1 MQRARTTAFDLS
13 HGVRMKISV
22 IGCGYLGAVHA
33 ASMAELG
40 HEVVGIDVDHNKV
53 AALRAAKPPF
63 YEPGFAG
70 LLERT
75 LATGRLRFSSDFA
88 EARGCR
94 VHFLCVG
101 TPQKRAEYAAD
112 LRFVESATESLLDI
126 LEPGDLVVG
135 KSTVPVGTAAGL
147 AQLVAGKVPG
157 ALLAWNPEFLREG
170 FAVQDTLHPD
180 RLVYGLPSGDDGD
193 TARGRLDELYAPI
206 VAAGTPQVIT
216 DYATAEMVK
225 TAANSFLATKI
236 SFINAMAELC
246 EATGAD
252 VKQLADA
259 IGYDDRI
266 GRKFLNAGLGFG
278 GGCLPKDIRA
288 FMARAGE
295 LGADQALT
303 FLKEV
308 DNINMRRRIRMVEL
322 AREVCDGSL
331 LGKRVAV
338 LGAAFKPD
346 SDDIRDSPAL
356 NVAAQ
361 LQLQGAV
368 VRVTDPAAVD
378 NSRREWP
385 HLDFADSPEE
395 AAERA
400 DAVLVL
406 TEWKQ
411 YCDLDPRQF
420 GRVVA
425 RKRVLDGRNALEHA
439 WRAPSGVP
447 AAHYSYPLRR
457 LPLTCAPSV
466 DSVRMPTGSPQVG
479 PTSVA
484 VLPRMTTSD
493 ARVTTIASV
502 RDTRLLPSM
511 TTPRTGTLL

>member
-1 MQRARTTAFDLS
+1 
-13 HGVRMKISV
+13 VRISV

-40 HEVVGIDVDHNKV
+40 HEVVGIDVDEAKISV
-53 AALRAAKPPF
+53 LRDARAPF
-63 YEPGFAG
+63 YEPGFEE
-70 LLERT
+70 LLQRT
-75 LATGRLRFSSDFA
+75 LGTGRLTFTTDVSDA
-88 EARGCR
+88 TGAQ
-94 VHFLCVG
+94 VHFVCVG
-101 TPQKRAEYAAD
+101 TPQKRGEYAAD
-112 LRFVESATESLLDI
+112 MRYVEAAVESLLQI
-126 LEPGDLVVG
+126 LQPGELVVG
-135 KSTVPVGTAAGL
+135 KSTVPVGTAARL
-147 AQLVAGKVPG
+147 AEMVGEKVPG

-180 RLVYGLPSGDDGD
+180 RLVYGLPADDDGVI
-193 TARGRLDELYAPI
+193 AERLLDEVYAPI
-206 VAAGTPQVIT
+206 VARGTPKVT
-216 DYATAEMVK
+216 SDYATAEMVK

-252 VKQLADA
+252 VKLLADA

-303 FLKEV
+303 FLREV

-322 AREVCDGSL
+322 AREVLDGSL

-378 NSRREWP
+378 NGRREWP
-385 HLDFADSPEE
+385 HLDFAATPEQ

-400 DAVLVL
+400 DVVLVL
-406 TEWKQ
+406 TEWRQ
-411 YCDLDPRQF
+411 YRELDPAAF
-420 GRVVA
+420 GEVVA
-425 RKRVLDGRNALEHA
+425 SKRVLDGRNALDREA
-439 WRAPSGVP
+439 WTAAGWTYRALG
-447 AAHYSYPLRR
+447 RR
-457 LPLTCAPSV
+457 A
-466 DSVRMPTGSPQVG
+466 G
-479 PTSVA
+479 
-484 VLPRMTTSD
+484 
-493 ARVTTIASV
+493 
-502 RDTRLLPSM
+502 
-511 TTPRTGTLL
+511 

>member
-1 MQRARTTAFDLS
+1 MEHL
-13 HGVRMKISV
+13 VRISV
-22 IGCGYLGAVHA
+22 VGCGYLGAVHA

-40 HEVVGIDVDHNKV
+40 HEVVGVDVDERKI
-53 AALRAAKPPF
+53 AGLSSAKAPF
-63 YEPGFAG
+63 FEPGLDE

-75 LATGRLRFSSDFA
+75 LRSGRLRFSSDMA
-88 EARGCR
+88 DAAGAR
-94 VHFLCVG
+94 VHFVCVG
-101 TPQKRAEYAAD
+101 TPQKRGEYAAD
-112 LRFVESATESLLDI
+112 LRYVEAATASLIDVLS
-126 LEPGDLVVG
+126 PGDLVVG
-135 KSTVPVGTAAGL
+135 KSTVPVGTAARL
-147 AQLVAGKVPG
+147 AELVAEKVPG

-170 FAVQDTLHPD
+170 FAVQDTLEPD
-180 RLVYGLPSGDDGD
+180 RLVYGLPHGPDAD
-193 TARGRLDELYAPI
+193 TARKLLDDVYAPI
-206 VAAGTPQVIT
+206 VERGTPQVIT
-216 DYATAEMVK
+216 DYATSEMVK

-252 VKQLADA
+252 VKLLADA

-303 FLKEV
+303 FLREV

-331 LGKRVAV
+331 LGKRIAV

-368 VRVTDPAAVD
+368 VRVTDPAAGE
-378 NSRREWP
+378 NIKRSWP
-385 HLDFADSPEE
+385 QLDVVNSPEE

-400 DAVLVL
+400 DAVLLL

-411 YCDLDPRQF
+411 YRELDPVAF
-420 GRVVA
+420 GKIVA
-425 RKRVLDGRNALEHA
+425 GKRVLDGRNAL
-439 WRAPSGVP
+439 
-447 AAHYSYPLRR
+447 
-457 LPLTCAPSV
+457 
-466 DSVRMPTGSPQVG
+466 D
-479 PTSVA
+479 
-484 VLPRMTTSD
+484 
-493 ARVTTIASV
+493 
-502 RDTRLLPSM
+502 RDTWTAAGWTYRALGRRAS
-511 TTPRTGTLL
+511 

>member
-1 MQRARTTAFDLS
+1 MR
-13 HGVRMKISV
+13 ISV
-22 IGCGYLGAVHA
+22 VGCGYLGAVHA

-40 HEVVGIDVDHNKV
+40 HEVVGIDVDEPKIATLN
-53 AALRAAKPPF
+53 AARAPF
-63 YEPGFAG
+63 YEPGFEE
-70 LLERT
+70 LLARA
-75 LATGRLRFSSDFA
+75 LATGRLRFSTDIA
-88 EARGCR
+88 DAVGAQ
-94 VHFLCVG
+94 VHFVCVG
-101 TPQKRAEYAAD
+101 TPQKRGEYAAD
-112 LRFVESATESLLDI
+112 MRYVEAAVESLLQV
-126 LEPGDLVVG
+126 LAPGELVVG
-135 KSTVPVGTAAGL
+135 KSTVPVGTAGQL
-147 AQLVAGKVPG
+147 AELVTAKVPG
-157 ALLAWNPEFLREG
+157 AMLVWNPEFLREG

-180 RLVYGLPSGDDGD
+180 RVVYGLPAGEDREI
-193 TARGRLDELYAPI
+193 AERVLDEVYAPI
-206 VAAGTPQVIT
+206 MARGTPKVVT

-259 IGYDDRI
+259 IGFDDRI

-303 FLKEV
+303 FLREV

-331 LGKRVAV
+331 LGKRIAV

-368 VRVTDPAAVD
+368 VCVTDPAAVE
-378 NSRREWP
+378 NSRRLWP
-385 HLDFADSPEE
+385 QLDYAATPEE
-395 AAERA
+395 AADRA

-406 TEWKQ
+406 TEWRQ
-411 YCDLDPRQF
+411 YRELDPVAF
-420 GRVVA
+420 GEVVTQ
-425 RKRVLDGRNALEHA
+425 KRVLDGRNALDREA
-439 WRAPSGVP
+439 WTAAGWSYRALG
-447 AAHYSYPLRR
+447 RR
-457 LPLTCAPSV
+457 A
-466 DSVRMPTGSPQVG
+466 G
-479 PTSVA
+479 
-484 VLPRMTTSD
+484 
-493 ARVTTIASV
+493 
-502 RDTRLLPSM
+502 
-511 TTPRTGTLL
+511 

>member
-1 MQRARTTAFDLS
+1 
-13 HGVRMKISV
+13 MKISV

-40 HEVVGIDVDHNKV
+40 HDVVGIDVDQRKV
-53 AALRAAKPPF
+53 DLLNQARAPF
-63 YEPGFAG
+63 FEPGFEE
-70 LLERT
+70 LLART
-75 LATGRLRFSSDFA
+75 LGPGRLRFSSDMA
-88 EARGCR
+88 EAAGSA
-94 VHFLCVG
+94 VHFVCVG
-101 TPQKRAEYAAD
+101 TPQKRGEYAAD
-112 LRFVESATESLLDI
+112 LRYVEAATESLIDVLA
-126 LEPGDLVVG
+126 PGELVAG
-135 KSTVPVGTAAGL
+135 KSTVPVGTAARL
-147 AQLVAGKVPG
+147 AEMVTGKVPG
-157 ALLAWNPEFLREG
+157 AILAWNPEFLREG

-180 RLVYGLPSGDDGD
+180 RLVYGLPQGPDGER
-193 TARGRLDELYAPI
+193 ARALLDEVYASI
-206 VAAGTPQVIT
+206 VATETPQVIT

-259 IGYDDRI
+259 IGHDDRI

-303 FLKEV
+303 FLREV

-368 VRVTDPAAVD
+368 VQVTDPAAGD
-378 NSRREWP
+378 NIRREWP
-385 HLDFADSPEE
+385 QLMVVDSAEE
-395 AAERA
+395 AADRA
-400 DAVLVL
+400 DAVLLL

-411 YCDLDPRQF
+411 YRELDPAAF
-420 GRVVA
+420 GKLVN
-425 RKRVLDGRNALEHA
+425 RKKVLDGRNALDRDA
-439 WRAPSGVP
+439 WEAAGWAYRALG
-447 AAHYSYPLRR
+447 RR
-457 LPLTCAPSV
+457 A
-466 DSVRMPTGSPQVG
+466 G
-479 PTSVA
+479 
-484 VLPRMTTSD
+484 
-493 ARVTTIASV
+493 
-502 RDTRLLPSM
+502 
-511 TTPRTGTLL
+511 

>member
-1 MQRARTTAFDLS
+1 
-13 HGVRMKISV
+13 MKVSV
-22 IGCGYLGAVHA
+22 VGCGYLGAVHA

-40 HEVVGIDVDHNKV
+40 HEVVGIDVDEPKI
-53 AALRAAKPPF
+53 AALNQARAPF
-63 YEPGFAG
+63 YEPGFEE
-70 LLERT
+70 LLART
-75 LATGRLRFSSDFA
+75 LATGRLRFSTDISDA
-88 EARGCR
+88 AGSQ
-94 VHFLCVG
+94 VHFVCVG
-101 TPQKRAEYAAD
+101 TPQKRGEYAAD
-112 LRFVESATESLLDI
+112 MRYVEAAVESLLQVI
-126 LEPGDLVVG
+126 APGELVAG
-135 KSTVPVGTAAGL
+135 KSTVPVGTAGRL
-147 AQLVAGKVPG
+147 AELVSDKVPG
-157 ALLAWNPEFLREG
+157 AMLAWNPEFLREG

-180 RLVYGLPSGDDGD
+180 RLVYGLPAGQDREI
-193 TARGRLDELYAPI
+193 AERMLDEVYADI
-206 VAAGTPQVIT
+206 VARQTPKVVT

-259 IGYDDRI
+259 IGFDDRI

-303 FLKEV
+303 FLREV

-331 LGKRVAV
+331 LGKHIAV

-368 VRVTDPAAVD
+368 VTVTDPAAIE
-378 NSRREWP
+378 NSRRQWP
-385 HLDFADSPEE
+385 QLDYAATPEE

-406 TEWKQ
+406 TEWRQ
-411 YCDLDPRQF
+411 YRELDPVAF
-420 GRVVA
+420 GEVVA
-425 RKRVLDGRNALEHA
+425 QKRVLDGRNALDREA
-439 WRAPSGVP
+439 WTAAGWTYRALG
-447 AAHYSYPLRR
+447 RR
-457 LPLTCAPSV
+457 A
-466 DSVRMPTGSPQVG
+466 G
-479 PTSVA
+479 
-484 VLPRMTTSD
+484 
-493 ARVTTIASV
+493 
-502 RDTRLLPSM
+502 
-511 TTPRTGTLL
+511 

>member
-1 MQRARTTAFDLS
+1 
-13 HGVRMKISV
+13 VRISV

-33 ASMAELG
+33 AAMAELG
-40 HEVVGIDVDHNKV
+40 HDVAGIDVDQRKIQ
-53 AALRAAKPPF
+53 ALSQARAPF
-63 YEPGFAG
+63 FEPGFEE

-75 LATGRLRFSSDFA
+75 LASGRLLFSTDIA
-88 EARGCR
+88 EAAGAA
-94 VHFLCVG
+94 VHFVCVG
-101 TPQKRAEYAAD
+101 TPQKRGEYAAD
-112 LRFVESATESLLDI
+112 LHYVEDATASLIDVLAA
-126 LEPGDLVVG
+126 GDLVVG

-147 AQLVAGKVPG
+147 AELIAGKVPG
-157 ALLAWNPEFLREG
+157 AMLAWNPEFLREG

-180 RLVYGLPSGDDGD
+180 RLVYGLPSGPDGD
-193 TARGRLDELYAPI
+193 TARALLDEVYAPI
-206 VAAGTPQVIT
+206 VERGTPQVIT

-252 VKQLADA
+252 VKLLADV
-259 IGYDDRI
+259 IGYDERI

-303 FLKEV
+303 FLREV

-331 LGKRVAV
+331 LGKRIAV

-378 NSRREWP
+378 NSRRQWP
-385 HLDFADSPEE
+385 QLDYAATAEE
-395 AAERA
+395 AADRA

-406 TEWKQ
+406 TEWQQ
-411 YCDLDPRQF
+411 YRELDPVEF
-420 GRVVA
+420 GKVVA
-425 RKRVLDGRNALEHA
+425 QKRVLDGRNALDREA
-439 WRAPSGVP
+439 WEAAGWTYRALG
-447 AAHYSYPLRR
+447 RR
-457 LPLTCAPSV
+457 A
-466 DSVRMPTGSPQVG
+466 G
-479 PTSVA
+479 
-484 VLPRMTTSD
+484 
-493 ARVTTIASV
+493 
-502 RDTRLLPSM
+502 
-511 TTPRTGTLL
+511 

>member
-1 MQRARTTAFDLS
+1 VL
-13 HGVRMKISV
+13 VKISV
-22 IGCGYLGAVHA
+22 VGCGYLGAVHA
-33 ASMAELG
+33 ASMASLG
-40 HEVVGIDVDHNKV
+40 HDVVGVDVDRAKV
-53 AALRAAKPPF
+53 ESLSEAVAPF
-63 YEPGFAG
+63 YEPGFEQ
-70 LLERT
+70 LLTET
-75 LATGRLRFSSDFA
+75 LASGRLRFTTDFG
-88 EARGCR
+88 EASGSQ
-94 VHFLCVG
+94 VHFVCVG
-101 TPQKRAEYAAD
+101 TPQKRGEYAAD
-112 LRFVESATESLLDI
+112 LRYVESATESLLTV
-126 LEPGDLVVG
+126 LKPGDLVVG

-147 AQLVAGKVPG
+147 AAMVDGKVPG

-170 FAVQDTLHPD
+170 FAVEDTLHPD
-180 RLVYGLPSGDDGD
+180 RLVYGLPPGADGD
-193 TARGRLDELYAPI
+193 TARALLDEVYATI
-206 VAAGTPQVIT
+206 VAAGTPKVET

-252 VKQLADA
+252 VKLLADA

-303 FLKEV
+303 FLREV

-338 LGAAFKPD
+338 LGAAFKPN

-368 VRVTDPAAVD
+368 VRVTDPAAVE
-378 NSRREWP
+378 NSRRLWP
-385 HLDFADSPEE
+385 QLDYAPTAEE

-406 TEWKQ
+406 TEWDEYRQ
-411 YCDLDPRQF
+411 LDPVAF
-420 GRVVA
+420 GRVVKQ
-425 RKRVLDGRNALEHA
+425 KRVLDGRNALNREA
-439 WRAPSGVP
+439 WTAAGWSYRALG
-447 AAHYSYPLRR
+447 RR
-457 LPLTCAPSV
+457 T
-466 DSVRMPTGSPQVG
+466 D
-479 PTSVA
+479 
-484 VLPRMTTSD
+484 
-493 ARVTTIASV
+493 
-502 RDTRLLPSM
+502 
-511 TTPRTGTLL
+511 

>member
-1 MQRARTTAFDLS
+1 MR
-13 HGVRMKISV
+13 ISV

-40 HEVVGIDVDHNKV
+40 HDVVGIDVDRPKV
-53 AALRAAKPPF
+53 EALLQGKAPF
-63 YEPGFAG
+63 YEPGFEE
-70 LLERT
+70 LLGRS
-75 LATGRLRFSSDFA
+75 LASGRLRFSADFA
-88 EARGCR
+88 DARDA
-94 VHFLCVG
+94 VLHFVCVG
-101 TPQKRAEYAAD
+101 TPQKRSEYAAD
-112 LRFVESATESLLDI
+112 LRYVQAAAESLLDV
-126 LEPGDLVVG
+126 LKPGDLVAG

-147 AQLVAGKVPG
+147 AELVSSKVPG
-157 ALLAWNPEFLREG
+157 AMLAWNPEFLREG

-180 RLVYGLPSGDDGD
+180 RLVYGLPAGPEGD
-193 TARGRLDELYAPI
+193 TARAMLDEVYAAI
-206 VAAGTPQVIT
+206 VAAGTPQVVT

-225 TAANSFLATKI
+225 TAENSFLATKI

-259 IGYDDRI
+259 IGHDDRI

-303 FLKEV
+303 FLREV

-368 VRVTDPAAVD
+368 VRVTDPAAGENIKRHWPQLEVVD
-378 NSRREWP
+378 S
-385 HLDFADSPEE
+385 AEE
-395 AAERA
+395 AAHRA

-406 TEWKQ
+406 TEWQ
-411 YCDLDPRQF
+411 QFRELDPVAF
-420 GRVVA
+420 GKVVA
-425 RKRVLDGRNALEHA
+425 TKRVLDGRNALDRDRWEA
-439 WRAPSGVP
+439 AGWSYRALG
-447 AAHYSYPLRR
+447 RR
-457 LPLTCAPSV
+457 A
-466 DSVRMPTGSPQVG
+466 G
-479 PTSVA
+479 
-484 VLPRMTTSD
+484 
-493 ARVTTIASV
+493 
-502 RDTRLLPSM
+502 
-511 TTPRTGTLL
+511 

>member
-1 MQRARTTAFDLS
+1 
-13 HGVRMKISV
+13 MKMSV

-33 ASMAELG
+33 AAMVELG
-40 HEVVGIDVDHNKV
+40 HEVVGVDVDERKV
-53 AALRAAKPPF
+53 AALRAGRAPF
-63 YEPGFAG
+63 YEPGFAD
-70 LLERT
+70 LLT
-75 LATGRLRFSSDFA
+75 TALASGRLTFSASVADA
-88 EARGCR
+88 AGCR

-101 TPQKRAEYAAD
+101 TPQKHGEYAAD
-112 LRFVESATESLLDI
+112 LRFVQAAVESLLEV

-135 KSTVPVGTAAGL
+135 KSTVPVGTAAQL
-147 AQLVAGKVPG
+147 AELVRGKVPG
-157 ALLAWNPEFLREG
+157 ALVAWNPEFLREG

-180 RLVYGLPSGDDGD
+180 RLVYGLPTGGEGETSE
-193 TARGRLDELYAPI
+193 RLLDEVYAPI
-206 VAAGTPQVIT
+206 VAHGTPKVTT

-303 FLKEV
+303 FLREV

-331 LGKRVAV
+331 LGKRIAV

-378 NSRREWP
+378 NSRRQWP
-385 HLDFADSPEE
+385 QLDYAATPEE

-406 TEWKQ
+406 TEWRQ
-411 YCDLDPRQF
+411 YCELDPVAFGTLVRQ
-420 GRVVA
+420 
-425 RKRVLDGRNALEHA
+425 KRVLDGRNALDREA
-439 WRAPSGVP
+439 WTAAGWAYRALG
-447 AAHYSYPLRR
+447 RR
-457 LPLTCAPSV
+457 A
-466 DSVRMPTGSPQVG
+466 G
-479 PTSVA
+479 
-484 VLPRMTTSD
+484 
-493 ARVTTIASV
+493 
-502 RDTRLLPSM
+502 
-511 TTPRTGTLL
+511 